1 MIESFGGR
9 VTGSVSGKTTLLL
22 VGKEP
27 GASKVSAAE
36 SRGIRMIGLK
46 DLADGLNVGRL
57 PPPEDSKVLIAE
69 FSAGYQGNGWGGR
82 RLENLAKRLNT
93 HKLRQK

>member
-57 PPPEDSKVLIAE
+57 PPPEDSKVVITE

-82 RLENLAKRLNT
+82 RLENLAKRLDT
-93 HKLRQK
+93 HKLQQK